1 MSYHYG
7 SSSSSSSSSTPS
19 SATQRT
25 VNAQGL
31 VAPDGYHYMPD
42 GTLMSDIEH
51 ARMYG
56 GSGTIESFNLDT
68 TNIKASGEKRRF
80 TVTGNGTF
88 SLMIKNESDHHYNFN
103 TNKFQAANTRLAN
116 VKLKNTYSG
125 NISFPVAP
133 TTTDVVNGAVTSGVK
148 VVMDNNV
155 ATKMEVGDRVTGNAA
170 LNAAHV
176 TVAALNPDGD
186 NAKEFSMSEAI
197 AIADDAVLIFTG
209 SDQYDVFL
217 FAENGTQHANYSEA
231 RFDDNSIDINS
242 SIGSDSLLLRKVIY
256 QTLDIRLTFS
266 GGILSSVSTPAG
278 FTSLSNN
285 NRTIISAQIGA
296 STGKIPFSFEIEAG
310 STHSFKVDR
319 NPTMD
324 DVGVRSTRTIGDY
337 VQIEGEDISGSTAYR
352 WSVDNVDGLTSGM
365 IPVGTNI
372 TAGSLLSS
380 YEEVITSMSG
390 TITEQKYIKTRKEAV
405 EKTGSPTLTRDTGTK
420 ALTTV
425 QTGNVVFN
433 KQQAAALASD
443 EITIIGFGQDAIKS
457 LTGWDI
463 ELTDMI
469 TTLTKPTSLV
479 SSSTVGS
486 TTVVVANADG
496 VMDDVTTVSGINI
509 DSSVAEPTVTTIGS
523 YSGSTATLTLS
534 SAQSLEAG
542 ETLTFNGAA
551 RKITI
556 SGNLRV
562 ISAGSSPAYWDGI
575 LGFDLEKFITATDES

>member
-7 SSSSSSSSSTPS
+7 SSSSSSTPS
-19 SATQRT
+19 NARQTT

-31 VAPDGYHYMPD
+31 VAPPGFHYMPD

-51 ARMYG
+51 ARTYG
-56 GSGTIESFNLDT
+56 GGTIKTFDLDT
-68 TNIKASGEKRRF
+68 TNIKASGEKRKF
-80 TVTGNGTF
+80 TVTGDGTF
-88 SLMIKNESDHHYNFN
+88 SLMIKNESNNYYNFT
-103 TNKFQAANTRLAN
+103 TNKFQTANTRLAN
-116 VKLKNTYSG
+116 VKLQNTYSG

-170 LNAAHV
+170 LNAANV
-176 TVAALNPDGD
+176 TVVELSTDS
-186 NAKEFSMSEAI
+186 NAKKFSMSEAI

-242 SIGSDSLLLRKVIY
+242 STGSDSLLLRKVIY

-266 GGILSSVSTPAG
+266 GGILTNTSVPAG
-278 FTSLSNN
+278 FSSLSNN

-319 NPTMD
+319 NPTMS
-324 DVGVRSTRTIGDY
+324 DVCIKSTRTIGNY

-365 IPVGTNI
+365 LPVGTNI

-443 EITIIGFGQDAIKS
+443 EITIVGFGQNGIKS

-463 ELTDMI
+463 ELTDII
-469 TTLTKPTSLV
+469 TTLTKPTALV
-479 SSSTVGS
+479 TTTTVNS
-486 TTVVVANADG
+486 TTVAISNADG
-496 VMDDVTTVSGINI
+496 IMSDVSTVSSINMNA
-509 DSSVAEPTVTTIGS
+509 SAANPTVTNIAS

-542 ETLTFNGAA
+542 ETLTFDGAA

-562 ISAGSSPAYWDGI
+562 ISAGSSPAHWDGI
-575 LGFDLEKFITATDES
+575 LGFDLEKFITATDETS

>member
-7 SSSSSSSSSTPS
+7 SSSSSSTPS
-19 SATQRT
+19 SARQTT
-25 VNAQGL
+25 VNAQGQI
-31 VAPDGYHYMPD
+31 APAGYHYMPD

-51 ARMYG
+51 ARAYG
-56 GSGTIESFNLDT
+56 GGTIKSFNLDT
-68 TNIKASGEKRRF
+68 ANIKASGEKRKF
-80 TVTGNGTF
+80 TVTGDGTF
-88 SLMIKNESDHHYNFN
+88 SLMIKNESNNYYNFT
-103 TNKFQAANTRLAN
+103 TNKFQTANTRLAN
-116 VKLKNTYSG
+116 KKIKNTYRG
-125 NISFPVAP
+125 NISFPAAP

-155 ATKMEVGDRVTGNAA
+155 ATKMEVGDRVTGNSA
-170 LNAAHV
+170 LNAANV
-176 TVAALNPDGD
+176 TVAALDPDGD

-209 SDQYDVFL
+209 SDQYDVFV
-217 FAENGTQHANYSEA
+217 FAENGTKQANYNEV

-242 SIGSDSLLLRKVIY
+242 STGSDSLLLRKVIY

-266 GGILSSVSTPAG
+266 GAIADGSTPTG
-278 FTSLSNN
+278 FSGFSNSN
-285 NRTIISAQIGA
+285 QTIISAQIG
-296 STGKIPFSFEIEAG
+296 STTGKIPFSFEIEGG

-319 NPTMD
+319 NPTMS
-324 DVGVRSTRTIGDY
+324 DVFIKSTRTIG
-337 VQIEGEDISGSTAYR
+337 VQVEIEGEDVSGSTYYR
-352 WSVDNVDGLTSGM
+352 WSIDNVDGLTTGM
-365 IPVGTNI
+365 IPHGTNI
-372 TAGSLLSS
+372 TAGSIVSS
-380 YEEVITSMSG
+380 YEEVVTSLAGSELEQRITSV
-390 TITEQKYIKTRKEAV
+390 RKEAI
-405 EKTGSPTLTRDTGTK
+405 EKTGAPTITRDAGTK
-420 ALTTV
+420 AVTTV
-425 QTGNVVFN
+425 QTGNIVFN
-433 KQQAAALASD
+433 KQQAAALDSD
-443 EITIIGFGQDAIKS
+443 EISIVGFGQAGIKS

-479 SSSTVGS
+479 SSSTVSS

-496 VMDDVTTVSGINI
+496 VMDDITTVSGINI
-509 DSSVAEPTVTTIGS
+509 DSSVAEPTVTTIAS
-523 YSGSTATLTLS
+523 YTGSTATLTLS

-562 ISAGSSPAYWDGI
+562 ISAGSSPAHWDGI